1 MTAHPQPT
9 DATPRHW
16 LFDLDGTLVH
26 TAPDIARALNRLLA
40 GQGLAAVPVAQVTHW
55 VGTGARELIRT
66 ALAAQGRTAADDELA
81 ALLAAYAA
89 DTEAN
94 PVVEAQLY
102 EGAEHVLRTLVARG
116 DRLAIVTN
124 KLSAVARNVL
134 QHFGLAD
141 CFVTLVGASDVA
153 VGKPDPAPLLEACR
167 RLGVAPAACV
177 MVGDSRNDVRAA
189 RAAGMPVI
197 AVDYG
202 YNHGE
207 PIAASNPDRLVASLS
222 ALL

>member
-1 MTAHPQPT
+1 MKY
-9 DATPRHW
+9 W

-40 GQGLAAVPVAQVTHW
+40 TQGLAPVPVEQVSQW
-55 VGTGARELIRT
+55 VGTGSKELIRT
-66 ALAAQGRTAADDELA
+66 ALAAQDRQADDAVLR
-81 ALLAAYAA
+81 ALLAQYAA
-89 DTEAN
+89 DYEAN
-94 PVVEAQLY
+94 AVVDSQLY
-102 EGAEHVLRTLVARG
+102 DGALETVHALVALG

-124 KLSAVARNVL
+124 KLSAVAREVL
-134 QHFGLAD
+134 RHFDLERH
-141 CFVTLVGASDVA
+141 FITLVGADDVA
-153 VGKPDPAPLLEACR
+153 IGKPDPAPILEACR
-167 RLGVAPAACV
+167 RLGAAPADCV

-189 RAAGMPVI
+189 KAAGVPVI

-207 PIAASNPDRLVASLS
+207 PIALAGPDRIVASLT

>member
-1 MTAHPQPT
+1 MSS
-9 DATPRHW
+9 TPRARNW

-40 GQGLAAVPVAQVTHW
+40 TQGLAAVDVAQVTHW

-66 ALAAQGRTAADDELA
+66 ALAAQGRIANHDELQ

-89 DTEAN
+89 DCEAN
-94 PVVEAQLY
+94 PVVDARLY
-102 EGAEHVLRTLVARG
+102 DGADEVLRTLVARG

-124 KLSAVARNVL
+124 KLSAVAQAVL
-134 QHFGLAD
+134 LHFRLDD
-141 CFVTLVGASDVA
+141 CFETLVGADDVPI
-153 VGKPDPAPLLEACR
+153 GKPDPAPLLEACR
-167 RLGVAPAACV
+167 RLGVVPADCV
-177 MVGDSRNDVRAA
+177 MVGDSRNDVHAA
-189 RAAGMPVI
+189 RAAGVPVI

-207 PIAASNPDRLVASLS
+207 PIANAQPDRLVASLT